1 MMLSFLI
8 ISATK
13 ANPECKVNDDLV
25 VTGSTT
31 LGDALTDA
39 TTVSGIINALSHVII
54 DKDLNVKGDSNLGFS
69 SGDKVKAYQYCDE
82 SGSHCHD
89 ASAGWGG
96 GGDIT
101 SVIAGTGLSGGGTSG
116 DVTLNVTGGGY
127 TQGGLYG
134 WCKEINSD
142 RYPDTCVNTSPGK
155 CNGLNCECDAGFTLI
170 RTGGATY
177 RSGSTNWYTCI
188 KD

>member
-1 MMLSFLI
+1 MDKKQTIFLSAILGIGSIMMLSFLI

-89 ASAGWGG
+89 ASAGWEGSLSCVTNIDTVIG
-96 GGDIT
+96 SGTTECGGDY
-101 SVIAGTGLSGGGTSG
+101 VM
-116 DVTLNVTGGGY
+116 TGGGCE
-127 TQGGLYG
+127 GNSIIVDMPMISSGNG
-134 WCKEINSD
+134 WYCHSSDSNEIISVRVRCCKIN
-142 RYPDTCVNTSPGK
+142 
-155 CNGLNCECDAGFTLI
+155 
-170 RTGGATY
+170 
-177 RSGSTNWYTCI
+177 
-188 KD
+188 